1 MRPAVHPIDTTGT
14 FMSVTATATNGRP
27 AATDRARKQARKV
40 RRDTRMSYL
49 LLLPYLLLLAM
60 FGVFPVAY
68 ALGLS
73 FFDTF
78 EMVFW
83 GATNYEFVFAD
94 FRIPTSV
101 TNVLSFVAIWVAMTL
116 IGVAALSLMLDS
128 INRRAAN
135 TLRTIYFLPGAVTSS
150 AIVVLWLFVLDPSV
164 SPFQPLLHAI
174 GWSTR
179 ADVISGVG
187 LAGIFAI
194 MAYFSASGGWIVVF
208 GGALSSLPAEVME
221 AARIDGANRF
231 QLAIRI
237 KLPMIWRSLVLM
249 GILSFAAGLQIFV
262 EPQLMG
268 LAGSQFAQND
278 WSLNQMAFQYAFRM
292 GDFGASAALSTL
304 LVGASIAIALL
315 IVFATKFYKID

>member
-1 MRPAVHPIDTTGT
+1 MAADARV
-14 FMSVTATATNGRP
+14 
-27 AATDRARKQARKV
+27 AATDRARKEKQKA

-49 LLLPYLLLLAM
+49 LLAPYLVLLLM
-60 FGVFPVAY
+60 FGLFPIGY
-68 ALGLS
+68 AFGLS
-73 FFDTF
+73 FFDTI

-83 GATNYEFVFAD
+83 GFTNYQFVFDD
-94 FRIPTSV
+94 FRVPASV
-101 TNVLSFVAIWVAMTL
+101 VNVLSFVAIWVTMTVV
-116 IGVAALSLMLDS
+116 GVAVLSLMLDS
-128 INRRAAN
+128 INRKTAN

-164 SPFQPLLHAI
+164 SPFQPVLHAL
-174 GWSTR
+174 GWGTR

-187 LAGIFAI
+187 LAGVFAI

-208 GGALSSLPAEVME
+208 GGALSSLPTEVME

-231 QLAIRI
+231 QLATRI

-249 GILSFAAGLQIFV
+249 GILSLAGGLQLFV

-268 LAGSQFAQND
+268 LAGPQFAQND

-304 LVGASIAIALL
+304 LVGSSIVIALV

>member
-1 MRPAVHPIDTTGT
+1 MSAEAMASDVRAV
-14 FMSVTATATNGRP
+14 
-27 AATDRARKQARKV
+27 ATDRARKEKQKA

-49 LLLPYLLLLAM
+49 LLTPYIILLLM

-68 ALGLS
+68 AFGLS
-73 FFDTF
+73 FFDTI

-83 GATNYEFVFAD
+83 GITNYQFVFDD
-94 FRIPTSV
+94 FRVPASV
-101 TNVLSFVAIWVAMTL
+101 VNVLTFVAIWVTL
-116 IGVAALSLMLDS
+116 TVTGVAVLSLMLDS
-128 INRRAAN
+128 INRKTAN

-164 SPFQPLLHAI
+164 SPFQPVLHGL
-174 GWSTR
+174 GWGTR
-179 ADVISGVG
+179 ADVVSGIG
-187 LAGIFAI
+187 LAGVFAI

-208 GGALSSLPAEVME
+208 GGALSSLPTEVME

-231 QLAIRI
+231 QLATRI

-249 GILSFAAGLQIFV
+249 GILSLAAGLQLFV

-268 LAGSQFAQND
+268 LAGPQFAQND

-304 LVGASIAIALL
+304 LVGSSIVIALV
-315 IVFATKFYKID
+315 IVFATNFYKID

>member
-1 MRPAVHPIDTTGT
+1 MISTEDAIATRAV
-14 FMSVTATATNGRP
+14 
-27 AATDRARKQARKV
+27 KV
-40 RRDTRMSYL
+40 RRKAMRDTRMSYL
-49 LLLPYLLLLAM
+49 LLAPYLVLLFM

-68 ALGLS
+68 AFGLS
-73 FFDTF
+73 FFDTI
-78 EMVFW
+78 EMEFW
-83 GATNYEFVFAD
+83 GLTNYEFVFND
-94 FRIPTSV
+94 FRVPASV
-101 TNVLSFVAIWVAMTL
+101 VNVLTFVAIWVAMTM

-128 INRRAAN
+128 IGRRAAN

-150 AIVVLWLFVLDPSV
+150 AVVVLWLFLLDPSV
-164 SPFQPLLHAI
+164 SPFQPVMHGV
-174 GWSTR
+174 GWLTR
-179 ADVISGVG
+179 ADVISSFG

-208 GGALSSLPAEVME
+208 GGALASLPGEVME
-221 AARIDGANRF
+221 AARVDGANRF

-262 EPQLMG
+262 EPQLLG
-268 LAGSQFAQND
+268 LGGQQFAQSD

-304 LVGASIAIALL
+304 LVGASIVIALV
-315 IVFATKFYKID
+315 IVFATKFYKVD

>member
-1 MRPAVHPIDTTGT
+1 MTDT
-14 FMSVTATATNGRP
+14 
-27 AATDRARKQARKV
+27 AARRRAREERKK
-40 RRDTRMSYL
+40 RWRDTRMSYVL
-49 LLLPYLLLLAM
+49 LAPYLVLLVM
-60 FGVFPVAY
+60 FGIFPIGY
-68 ALGLS
+68 AFGLS
-73 FFDTF
+73 FFDTI

-83 GATNYEFVFAD
+83 GITNYEFVFND
-94 FRIPTSV
+94 FRVPQSV
-101 TNVLSFVAIWVAMTL
+101 VNVLSFVALWVSMTM

-128 INRRAAN
+128 IGRRTAN
-135 TLRTIYFLPGAVTSS
+135 VLRSIYFLPGAVTSS

-164 SPFQPLLHAI
+164 SPFQSALQGL
-174 GWSTR
+174 GWATR

-194 MAYFSASGGWIVVF
+194 MAYFSGSGGWIVVF
-208 GGALSSLPAEVME
+208 GGALSSLPTEVME

-231 QLAIRI
+231 QLATRI

-249 GILSFAAGLQIFV
+249 GILSFAGGLQLFV

-268 LAGSQFAQND
+268 MAGPQFAQND

-304 LVGASIAIALL
+304 LIGASIAIALV
-315 IVFATKFYKID
+315 IVFATRFYKID

>member
-1 MRPAVHPIDTTGT
+1 M
-14 FMSVTATATNGRP
+14 TATAVASDVG
-27 AATDRARKQARKV
+27 AAASDRARKAKQKA

-49 LLLPYLLLLAM
+49 LLAPYLILLLM
-60 FGVFPVAY
+60 FGLFPIAY
-68 ALGLS
+68 AFGLS
-73 FFDTF
+73 FFDTI

-83 GATNYEFVFAD
+83 GPTNYQFVFDD
-94 FRIPTSV
+94 FRVPASV
-101 TNVLSFVAIWVAMTL
+101 VNVLAFVAIWVTL
-116 IGVAALSLMLDS
+116 TVTGVAVLSLMLDS
-128 INRRAAN
+128 INRKTAN

-164 SPFQPLLHAI
+164 SPFQPVLHGL
-174 GWSTR
+174 GWGTR
-179 ADVISGVG
+179 ADVVSGIG
-187 LAGIFAI
+187 LAGVFAI

-208 GGALSSLPAEVME
+208 GGALSSLPTEVME

-231 QLAIRI
+231 QLATRI

-249 GILSFAAGLQIFV
+249 GILSLAGGLQLFV

-268 LAGSQFAQND
+268 LAGPQFAQND

-304 LVGASIAIALL
+304 LVGSSIVIALV

>member
-1 MRPAVHPIDTTGT
+1 MASDVRA
-14 FMSVTATATNGRP
+14 
-27 AATDRARKQARKV
+27 AATDRARKEKQKA

-49 LLLPYLLLLAM
+49 LLAPYIILLFM
-60 FGVFPVAY
+60 FGLFPIAY
-68 ALGLS
+68 AFGLS
-73 FFDTF
+73 FFDTI

-83 GATNYEFVFAD
+83 GLTNYQFVFDD
-94 FRIPTSV
+94 FRVPASV
-101 TNVLSFVAIWVAMTL
+101 VNVLTFVAIWVTL
-116 IGVAALSLMLDS
+116 TVTGVAVLSLMLDS
-128 INRRAAN
+128 INRKTAN

-164 SPFQPLLHAI
+164 SPFQPVLHGL
-174 GWSTR
+174 GWGTR
-179 ADVISGVG
+179 ADVISGIG
-187 LAGIFAI
+187 LAGVFAI

-208 GGALSSLPAEVME
+208 GGALSSLPTEVME

-231 QLAIRI
+231 QLATRI

-249 GILSFAAGLQIFV
+249 GILSLAGGLQLFV

-268 LAGSQFAQND
+268 LAGPQFAQND

-304 LVGASIAIALL
+304 LVGSSIVIALV

>member
-1 MRPAVHPIDTTGT
+1 MASDVRAV
-14 FMSVTATATNGRP
+14 
-27 AATDRARKQARKV
+27 ATDRARKERQKA

-49 LLLPYLLLLAM
+49 LLTPYIILLLM

-68 ALGLS
+68 AFGLS
-73 FFDTF
+73 FFDTI

-83 GATNYEFVFAD
+83 GITNYQFVFDD
-94 FRIPTSV
+94 FRVPASV
-101 TNVLSFVAIWVAMTL
+101 VNVLTFVAIWVTL
-116 IGVAALSLMLDS
+116 TVTGVAVLSLMLDS
-128 INRRAAN
+128 INRKTAN

-164 SPFQPLLHAI
+164 SPFQPVLHGL
-174 GWSTR
+174 GWGTR
-179 ADVISGVG
+179 ADVVSGIG
-187 LAGIFAI
+187 LAGVFAI

-208 GGALSSLPAEVME
+208 GGALSSLPTEVME

-231 QLAIRI
+231 QLATRI

-249 GILSFAAGLQIFV
+249 GILSLAAGLQLFV

-268 LAGSQFAQND
+268 LAGPQFAQND

-304 LVGASIAIALL
+304 LVGSSIVIALV
-315 IVFATKFYKID
+315 IVFATNFYKID

>member
-1 MRPAVHPIDTTGT
+1 MSATTMDVAT
-14 FMSVTATATNGRP
+14 TATAG
-27 AATDRARKQARKV
+27 DRAKRARRKAV
-40 RRDTRMSYL
+40 RDTRMSYL
-49 LLLPYLLLLAM
+49 LLAPYLVLLAM
-60 FGVFPVAY
+60 FGIFPVGY
-68 ALGLS
+68 AFGLS
-73 FFDTF
+73 FFDTI

-83 GATNYEFVFAD
+83 GLTNYQFVFDD
-94 FRIPTSV
+94 FRVPASV
-101 TNVLSFVAIWVAMTL
+101 VNVLAFVGIWVSITM
-116 IGVAALSLMLDS
+116 IGVATLSLMLDS
-128 INRRAAN
+128 INRKTAN

-164 SPFQPLLHAI
+164 SPFQPVLHGL
-174 GWSTR
+174 GWATR
-179 ADVISGVG
+179 ADVIASIG
-187 LAGIFAI
+187 LAGVFAI

-208 GGALSSLPAEVME
+208 GGALSSLPTEVME

-231 QLAIRI
+231 QLAARI

-249 GILSFAAGLQIFV
+249 GILSFAGGLQLFV

-268 LAGSQFAQND
+268 LAGPQFAQND

-304 LVGASIAIALL
+304 LVGASIVIALV

>member
-1 MRPAVHPIDTTGT
+1 M
-14 FMSVTATATNGRP
+14 ATDVR
-27 AATDRARKQARKV
+27 AAASDRARKARQKA

-49 LLLPYLLLLAM
+49 LLAPYLLLLLM
-60 FGVFPVAY
+60 FGLFPIAY
-68 ALGLS
+68 AFGLS
-73 FFDTF
+73 FFDTI

-83 GATNYEFVFAD
+83 GFTNYQFVFDD
-94 FRIPTSV
+94 FRVPASV
-101 TNVLSFVAIWVAMTL
+101 VNVLAFVAIWVTL
-116 IGVAALSLMLDS
+116 TMIGVAVLSLMLDS
-128 INRRAAN
+128 INRKTAN

-164 SPFQPLLHAI
+164 SPFQPVLHGL
-174 GWSTR
+174 GWGTR
-179 ADVISGVG
+179 ADVVSGIG
-187 LAGIFAI
+187 LAGVFAI

-208 GGALSSLPAEVME
+208 GGALSSLPTEVME

-231 QLAIRI
+231 QLATRI

-249 GILSFAAGLQIFV
+249 GILSFAGGLQLFV

-268 LAGSQFAQND
+268 LAGPQFAQND

-292 GDFGASAALSTL
+292 GDFGASAALSSL
-304 LVGASIAIALL
+304 LVGSSIVIALV